1 MQFGLRRA
9 APFVSY
15 PIHLLKLVYSCHSYC
30 TKKSVSAVLT
40 QYLCMALMQ
49 LCCHLANKREIMAA
63 KEKHCRPRKPHFR
76 LPWRDSWGDGHR
88 TTSRT
93 AVSGTA
99 PALYRY
105 SQVRSTV
112 SEEMRPRQTDRQTDR
127 QTANLISFHYHA
139 VGRTILIIYVQH
151 HTRSEKR
158 LTATRGYYTV
168 FQKKFTPRTFMITV

>member
-76 LPWRDSWGDGHR
+76 LPWQDAITTNVSDAMSKTELHPFAKCQPNPLSSFGGDG
-88 TTSRT
+88 
-93 AVSGTA
+93 
-99 PALYRY
+99 PK
-105 SQVRSTV
+105 
-112 SEEMRPRQTDRQTDR
+112 QTDTYTRVVWR
-127 QTANLISFHYHA
+127 GGLV
-139 VGRTILIIYVQH
+139 VGCRTCDLGVAGS
-151 HTRSEKR
+151 RPGR
-158 LTATRGYYTV
+158 DAAA
-168 FQKKFTPRTFMITV
+168 